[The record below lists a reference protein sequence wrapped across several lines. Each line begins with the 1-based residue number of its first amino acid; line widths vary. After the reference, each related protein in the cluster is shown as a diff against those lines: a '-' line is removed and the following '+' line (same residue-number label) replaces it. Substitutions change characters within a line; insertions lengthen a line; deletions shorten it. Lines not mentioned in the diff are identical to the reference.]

1 MADTGPARQRL
12 YARLAEV
19 LGEEHAVTMFRY
31 LPPTE
36 ATELATRA
44 DLQAL
49 GDRLEQRMG
58 TLEQRF
64 DGLVVEFAR
73 SRDSLSNHF
82 DQRFDALQRTL
93 ILGIPTTFLAVAT
106 LAFGAARLM

>member
-1 MADTGPARQRL
+1 MSDHEPARQRL

-19 LGEEHAVTMFRY
+19 LGEEYAVTMFRY
-31 LPPTE
+31 LPPAE

-58 TLEQRF
+58 TLEQRMGTLEERF
-64 DGLVVEFAR
+64 DT
-73 SRDSLSNHF
+73 LSFHF
-82 DQRFDALQRTL
+82 DNRFDALQRTL